1 MVTESVMLNIVV
13 KLIPVCK
20 VYFCGMVIHM
30 DNRWIILHGIYSQIL
45 NLNCLVI
52 LFGPHLLW
60 PWPSLVAYTVAA
72 LDLVLSSEAFSYYQ
86 FAMRDG
92 NRYPKSKY
100 QAGFTRQQGGSQQ
113 EGGSHSTCGYLLGKI
128 GMVGM
133 GVNVY
138 YPYPSIR
145 G

>member
-30 DNRWIILHGIYSQIL
+30 DNRWIL

-60 PWPSLVAYTVAA
+60 PWPSLVTYTVAA

-100 QAGFTRQQGGSQQ
+100 
-113 EGGSHSTCGYLLGKI
+113 
-128 GMVGM
+128 
-133 GVNVY
+133 
-138 YPYPSIR
+138 
-145 G
+145 

>member
-60 PWPSLVAYTVAA
+60 PWPSLVTYTVAA
-72 LDLVLSSEAFSYYQ
+72 LDLVLSSRFGVEF
-86 FAMRDG
+86 
-92 NRYPKSKY
+92 
-100 QAGFTRQQGGSQQ
+100 GSFFLLSVCH
-113 EGGSHSTCGYLLGKI
+113 EGWQ
-128 GMVGM
+128 
-133 GVNVY
+133 
-138 YPYPSIR
+138 
-145 G
+145 